1 MKKISS
7 LICLALTGALV
18 GLAGGAIAQTSVQQ
32 SVQLTPAEAAQR
44 FREGENLERKRDLR
58 GAFDAYLAAGEA
70 GDGHAQKK
78 LGDLYSA
85 GNRVVERDYESA
97 LRWYHKAR
105 AQGIEIPA
113 PFTYPATPVV
123 SLPR

>member
-1 MKKISS
+1 MKTISS
-7 LICLALTGALV
+7 LICLAVTGVLL
-18 GLAGGAIAQTSVQQ
+18 GLSSGAGAQTSVPQ
-32 SVQLTPAEAAQR
+32 SVTLSPAEAAR
-44 FREGENLERKRDLR
+44 LFREGENLERRRDLR

-70 GDGHAQKK
+70 GDGLAQKK

-113 PFTYPATPVV
+113 PFTYPATPVLNV
-123 SLPR
+123 RR